1 MKSSGNQ
8 DRDEVSDNSA
18 LAEAEAWFV
27 RLRSPRREA
36 SLLAEF
42 SAWMIA
48 DDRNARAYRQ
58 TQSLWDQAERVRD
71 EPSIKALLRDYMAA
85 APPKPERVPRWAAL
99 ALAAALVAALAMP
112 WERIAG
118 WQARGQ
124 FERAANVDAGRFV
137 TARLERREVVLP
149 DGSRVLL
156 DGGTVLSTRI
166 NARER
171 AVTLERGQA
180 YFVVAKDASRPFFVQ
195 VDQAKIMA
203 LGTAFDIKRGDG
215 KDLVTLFHG
224 RVRVENR
231 SARGVSVATLEP
243 GQRVSLTSSTRLTP
257 YDVDLDQARAW
268 HQGKLVFEGAT
279 LREVVAEMNRQGSI
293 PIRLTGSDQGY
304 SGLRGTFETG
314 DSESVLKSLELLY
327 PIAVNRQPNEIVI
340 TIEPIRRQTNG
351 NASH

>member
-1 MKSSGNQ
+1 MKPSGDHDQ
-8 DRDEVSDNSA
+8 GEDADSSA

-27 RLRSPRREA
+27 RLRSSHPRS
-36 SLLAEF
+36 SLIAEF
-42 SAWMIA
+42 SRWMVA
-48 DDRNARAYRQ
+48 DERNARAYRQ
-58 TQSLWDQAERVRD
+58 TQSMWDQAERVRD
-71 EPSIKALLRDYMAA
+71 EPSIKALLRDYLAV
-85 APPKPERVPRWAAL
+85 APPKPEHVPRWAAL

-118 WQARGQ
+118 WQARGPS
-124 FERAANVDAGRFV
+124 ERAVHVDAGRFV

-166 NARER
+166 SARER

-195 VDQAKIMA
+195 IDQAKIMA

-231 SARGVSVATLEP
+231 SAGGVSVATLEP

-257 YDVDLDQARAW
+257 YDVDLEQARAW
-268 HQGKLVFEGAT
+268 HEGKLVFEGAT
-279 LREVVAEMNRQGSI
+279 LSEVVAELNRQGSV
-293 PIRLTGSDQGY
+293 PIRLTGSDRGY
-304 SGLRGTFETG
+304 SGLRGTFDTG
-314 DSESVLKSLELLY
+314 DSESVLRSLDLLY
-327 PIAVNRQPNEIVI
+327 PIAVNRRPHEIVI

-351 NASH
+351 NAGH